1 VQFLVERGVSE
12 RRACQLLAAN
22 RSSVQ
27 YHPHREADVVVEQIA
42 RLALRYPRYGYRR
55 IWALLRREGW
65 VVNHK
70 RVQRLW
76 QQAQLQVCQPRRH
89 RRRRGHPEQ
98 IPAQATYPGHVWT
111 YDIVHDACWNGAK
124 LKVLP
129 VVDEFTRECLAIEV
143 ATSLPAARVI
153 AVLARLFAL
162 HGAPAHLR
170 SDNGP
175 EFVAHQVQTW
185 LALRHAETLYIDPGC
200 PWQNGFGESFN
211 GSLRDECLNMWV
223 FASVAEARIQLE
235 RFRQQYNDERPH
247 SRLGYRT
254 PAEFKADWLADP
266 SHTARS

>member
-1 VQFLVERGVSE
+1 MVSPQ
-12 RRACQLLAAN
+12 RRACQLLAAH

-27 YHPHREADVVVEQIA
+27 YQPGRRADEALEERIA
-42 RLALRYPRYGYRR
+42 RLAQRHPRYGYRR

-76 QQAQLQVCQPRRH
+76 QHARLQVRKA
-89 RRRRGHPEQ
+89 RRRRRRIDHPEQ
-98 IPAQATYPGHVWT
+98 GPTQATYPGQVWT
-111 YDIVHDACWNGAK
+111 YDFVHDACWNGTK

-143 ATSLPAARVI
+143 ATTLPAARVM
-153 AVLARLFAL
+153 AVLARLFTL
-162 HGAPAHLR
+162 HAAPAYLR

-175 EFVAHQVQTW
+175 EFVAHQVRTW
-185 LALRHAETLYIDPGC
+185 LALHHADTLYIDPGC

-211 GSLRDECLNMWV
+211 GSLRDECLNMWA
-223 FASVAEARIQLE
+223 FASVAEARVQVE
-235 RFRQQYNDERPH
+235 HFRRQYNEERPH

-254 PAEFKADWLADP
+254 PAEFKADWLADQ